1 VLKRFPQATQTFVL
15 GELRELERLGTRVA
29 VVARGGPSGG
39 AAVAPHRLAGPVHH
53 LPDPAGP
60 AEVARVVTALR
71 PAHLHAHFAGW
82 AAAVAARAARD
93 ARVGFS
99 FTAHATDIYRD
110 GLDESRLADLLAAAR
125 FVVTVTEAN
134 RLRLEQVLAA
144 HGRRGQVLRLY
155 NGVDLRRLALDER
168 PRARRLVVSVG
179 RLVEKKGH
187 GVLIEAVRRMRRSG
201 QEVRCVIVG
210 EGPLAGPLR
219 KQVAAAGL
227 ADAVELVGPRDHATV
242 LDLLRRASVV
252 ALASV
257 VAADGDRDAL
267 PTVLLEAMAVGTPVV
282 STTVCGI
289 PEIVTHGDSGLL
301 VPPGDADA
309 LAGTLGRLLA
319 DPALRARLAA
329 GGRRRVEER
338 FDGARNAA
346 RLAGLFAAAAAQP
359 VGPARP
365 GRRAQPAG
373 PGRG

>member
-29 VVARGGPSGG
+29 VVARDGPSGG

-60 AEVARVVTALR
+60 AEVAQVVTALR

-134 RLRLEQVLAA
+134 RLR
-144 HGRRGQVLRLY
+144 RGQVLRLY

-210 EGPLAGPLR
+210 EGPLAGALR

-267 PTVLLEAMAVGTPVV
+267 PTVLLEAMALGTPVV

-359 VGPARP
+359 VGPAGARP
-365 GRRAQPAG
+365 RAQPAG
-373 PGRG
+373 PGRR